1 MAKPK
6 DRTPIWT
13 RPAPG
18 TRQPKLTRE
27 QIAEAALAIADS
39 EGFAEV
45 SMRRVAAELDV
56 GTMTLYYYVK
66 TKDDLIAL
74 MDDAISAAMV
84 LPEDEI
90 PPGWRAGITRL
101 AGATR
106 DAFLRHPWAL
116 YLLQGA
122 RIGPNGLRHI
132 EQSLRIVEDAPFDT
146 KGKLR
151 LLSIVD
157 DYVFG
162 HVLRVSEADA
172 HPMDPKVM
180 KVIAEFMAQQLE
192 TGAYPRLAALIGDE
206 SVLTMFARFARWM
219 TEDERF
225 ELGLTA
231 LLDGLE
237 AQLLKTNPAHADDTW
252 ADHGAPPAVRRVE
265 RETATDA
272 AADVRRARK
281 KMHANVRR
289 VPGEAPRRARRS

>member
-84 LPEDEI
+84 IPEDEI
-90 PPGWRAGITRL
+90 PHGWRAAITRL
-101 AGATR
+101 AAATR
-106 DAFLRHPWAL
+106 DVFLRHPWAL

-172 HPMDPKVM
+172 HPMDYKVM
-180 KVIAEFMAQQLE
+180 KVIAEFMAHQLE
-192 TGAYPRLAALIGDE
+192 SGEYPRLSALMGGGNVM
-206 SVLTMFARFARWM
+206 SMFEKFARWM

-225 ELGLTA
+225 DLGLVA

-237 AQLLKTNPAHADDTW
+237 AKMSKTNPARPDDKPS
-252 ADHGAPPAVRRVE
+252 DHGAPPPVRRVE

-272 AADVRRARK
+272 AVDVRRARK
-281 KMHANVRR
+281 KMHAEVRR
-289 VPGEAPRRARRS
+289 VRGEAPRKARRS